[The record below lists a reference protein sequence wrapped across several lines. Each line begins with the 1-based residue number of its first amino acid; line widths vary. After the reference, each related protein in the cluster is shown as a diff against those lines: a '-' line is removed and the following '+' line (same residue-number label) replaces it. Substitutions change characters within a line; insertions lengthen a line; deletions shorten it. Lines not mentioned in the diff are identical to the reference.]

1 MNIRDLN
8 IKIDIEKMKLS
19 EQEEFEL
26 LSGCPLFQIDKK
38 GLTGRRLAALIYIFA
53 KRENKDVKFEDCLDL
68 DMTEAAAMMADDVDT
83 KKELTD

>member
-1 MNIRDLN
+1 MSIKDLG

-26 LSGCPLFQIDKK
+26 LSGCALFDLGKK

-53 KRENKDVKFEDCLDL
+53 KRVDPNVKFEECLEL
-68 DMTEAAAMMADDVDT
+68 DMSDINEMMVGDADP
-83 KKELTD
+83 KELTE